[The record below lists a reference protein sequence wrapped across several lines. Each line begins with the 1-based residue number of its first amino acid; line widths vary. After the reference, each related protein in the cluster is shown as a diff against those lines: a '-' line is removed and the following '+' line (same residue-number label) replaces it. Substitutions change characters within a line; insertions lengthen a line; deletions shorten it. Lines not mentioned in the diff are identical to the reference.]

1 MKKNNGLKFENLT
14 MAPIDKT
21 LIEKK
26 LLNTGEIKW
35 LNSYHGKVFA
45 NLKKFMN
52 KYELSELK
60 KSCSNL

>member
-1 MKKNNGLKFENLT
+1 